1 MNYPRASIHILD
13 MNDGELAALQLAVE
27 HELYRRDVQR
37 RAVKLVE
44 DDLRAKRA
52 KQESVSKEARP
63 SVAGEPM
70 LGRVER
76 SPQEAGRAPQ
86 RGGDSLSGSGGAAT
100 PGSAPL
106 RH

>member
-37 RAVKLVE
+37 RAVKLME

-52 KQESVSKEARP
+52 KEGSVPKEARP
-63 SVAGEPM
+63 SGAGEPI
-70 LGRVER
+70 LGLMER
-76 SPQEAGRAPQ
+76 SPQEASRAPQ
-86 RGGDSLSGSGGAAT
+86 RGGDSLPGSGGAAT
-100 PGSAPL
+100 SGSAPL